1 MGEVNNL
8 KISKEW
14 KEETKEAKPKRKGMD
29 KQKWK
34 PWPKNGGHNRE
45 PSEQSYYC
53 GSGSFMGFSCWL
65 LFTLGSLVF
74 IFVKYMFLAKA
85 KRKGMDKKENMT
97 IWAKKVG
104 HNRGPPEQS
113 YYWGSRWLM
122 DYPLEKL
129 FGCNVLI
136 RF

>member
-1 MGEVNNL
+1 MEDTIENPQNNH
-8 KISKEW
+8 IIVDQGHSW
-14 KEETKEAKPKRKGMD
+14 D
-29 KQKWK
+29 FHVVVFH
-34 PWPKNGGHNRE
+34 PWE
-45 PSEQSYYC
+45 F
-53 GSGSFMGFSCWL
+53 SFF
-65 LFTLGSLVF
+65 
-74 IFVKYMFLAKA
+74 FVKYMFLAKA

-122 DYPLEKL
+122 DYPIEKL

>member
-8 KISKEW
+8 KISKNW
-14 KEETKEAKPKRKGMD
+14 KEETKEAKPKRKGM
-29 KQKWK
+29 
-34 PWPKNGGHNRE
+34 N
-45 PSEQSYYC
+45 
-53 GSGSFMGFSCWL
+53 
-65 LFTLGSLVF
+65 
-74 IFVKYMFLAKA
+74 
-85 KRKGMDKKENMT
+85 KKENMT

-129 FGCNVLI
+129 FGCNVLMV
-136 RF
+136 F